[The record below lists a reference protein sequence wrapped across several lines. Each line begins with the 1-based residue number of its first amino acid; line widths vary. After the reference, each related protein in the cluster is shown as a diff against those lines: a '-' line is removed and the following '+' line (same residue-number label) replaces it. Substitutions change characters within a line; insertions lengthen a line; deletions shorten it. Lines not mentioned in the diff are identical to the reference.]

1 MGQGQF
7 DSKRL
12 DTNGN
17 PDEVQERV
25 DEMFSPDRLGAL
37 TKTFESMNF
46 NEQFEV
52 QNVVDGA
59 DVEELMKSRDNINDF
74 LQSVDHESKK
84 KMLNQLLEL
93 NRGHAADDLR
103 QQNPD
108 TLLAIED
115 DKIKSKRGDQG
126 RGEVMIEMEKAEHE
140 AR

>member
-46 NEQFEV
+46 NE
-52 QNVVDGA
+52 
-59 DVEELMKSRDNINDF
+59 
-74 LQSVDHESKK
+74 
-84 KMLNQLLEL
+84 
-93 NRGHAADDLR
+93 
-103 QQNPD
+103 
-108 TLLAIED
+108 
-115 DKIKSKRGDQG
+115 
-126 RGEVMIEMEKAEHE
+126 
-140 AR
+140 

>member
-12 DTNGN
+12 DTNGS

-25 DEMFSPDRLGAL
+25 DEMFSPDKLGAL

-84 KMLNQLLEL
+84 KMLNRLLEL
-93 NRGHAADDLR
+93 NRGHVADDLR

-108 TLLAIED
+108 TLLA
-115 DKIKSKRGDQG
+115 
-126 RGEVMIEMEKAEHE
+126 
-140 AR
+140 